1 VDRVSFHV
9 AANIITGIIGP
20 NGAGKTTLF
29 NIISGLYAQDEGT
42 VHLLDHDLSSL
53 PPEKR
58 VRLGIV
64 RTFQNLELFGRM
76 TVWENV
82 MVGRHV
88 KSSAGLL
95 ACAFRLPRER
105 LEESAI
111 QASAHHWLEFCGL
124 TDVAT
129 QEAANLP
136 LGRGRILEI
145 ARAWRQSPR

>member
-1 VDRVSFHV
+1 VLRIAHVSKRFGGVTAVDRVSFHV

-64 RTFQNLELFGRM
+64 RTFQI
-76 TVWENV
+76 
-82 MVGRHV
+82 
-88 KSSAGLL
+88 SSFSG
-95 ACAFRLPRER
+95 
-105 LEESAI
+105 
-111 QASAHHWLEFCGL
+111 G
-124 TDVAT
+124 
-129 QEAANLP
+129 
-136 LGRGRILEI
+136 
-145 ARAWRQSPR
+145 